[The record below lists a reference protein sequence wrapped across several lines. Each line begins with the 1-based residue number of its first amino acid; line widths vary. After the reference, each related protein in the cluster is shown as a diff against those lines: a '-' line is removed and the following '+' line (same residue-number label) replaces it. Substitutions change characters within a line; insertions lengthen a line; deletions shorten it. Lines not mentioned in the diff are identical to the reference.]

1 MLSTTRSG
9 TSVVTGDVSDT
20 LSELPDVQSHEVQA
34 EEKNGVEGD
43 PGDLA
48 RASSPKPSKKRKQR
62 TQRACES
69 CREKKVWCGGGLPAC
84 GKCVVANRTCR
95 YSPYRHHF
103 DQKRSRTHCGQS
115 STGESTKLRED
126 VVMPVDLTQSSENS
140 ANNVPIPE
148 TQAVSQPQEIQE
160 HNLWKGNLATPLR
173 DNKQQHWQQVTNQP
187 ATSSQNEKTF
197 QKQPHQSQIMPNT
210 HYPSPDSF
218 FDLNYTMSP
227 NVAPCPSPVIEHE
240 SASLPDNAVG
250 LLDIYFAYTDSWLP
264 IVNKIAILQEPAL
277 GDKWRRVVWACFILD
292 TLLAAA
298 WGFRPH
304 LRSADLGKIGNV
316 AESDTDGVAVWD
328 LSSTPGSHRHSAICQ
343 ATSQSSR
350 AFNRTKDLVMILND
364 LICINGH
371 DIDSMAQ
378 RGRLLHVYFRWHQ
391 DIVGKN
397 NVLNLDVLKHP
408 HVHLFKKL
416 FEITMSLMKLKFD
429 RGPNDMLD
437 ILIQTMG
444 AHAVGLLSN
453 VYTGLSEMRKA
464 LGVSHMPAAVGFVE
478 LIAARFKFQDN
489 AHDVK
494 SQPTS
499 NGDSIGT
506 EVVLADASLNP
517 VATDGRTVNMI
528 GEFEPDSRM
537 TFAMSDS
544 SIDQSVDRCAQ
555 AGSDLFTP
563 QQVWS
568 APAWADSYNGANQ
581 AGGFRMAND
590 LEVKAP
596 EPLRDEQSSKPLGY
610 ISPPFGEMDDMLYN
624 MLDSSD

>member
-1 MLSTTRSG
+1 
-9 TSVVTGDVSDT
+9 
-20 LSELPDVQSHEVQA
+20 
-34 EEKNGVEGD
+34 
-43 PGDLA
+43 
-48 RASSPKPSKKRKQR
+48 
-62 TQRACES
+62 
-69 CREKKVWCGGGLPAC
+69 
-84 GKCVVANRTCR
+84 
-95 YSPYRHHF
+95 
-103 DQKRSRTHCGQS
+103 
-115 STGESTKLRED
+115 
-126 VVMPVDLTQSSENS
+126 MPVDLTQSSENS

-148 TQAVSQPQEIQE
+148 TQAVLQPQEIQE
-160 HNLWKGNLATPLR
+160 HNLWKGNLATLLR

-187 ATSSQNEKTF
+187 DTSSQNEKTF

-227 NVAPCPSPVIEHE
+227 NVGPCPSPVIEHE

-264 IVNKIAILQEPAL
+264 IVNKIAMYRTALSYSQGSKGMNPNQRNAASHATLWAALALASQEEGSQDSGNLIQLAQRLIPSTPESFELDHVQALLLLGLAHLRNKSFRACSLLIGQAVRTTLHRTLSGTVLGSLQEPAL

-298 WGFRPH
+298 WGLRPH
-304 LRSADLGKIGNV
+304 LRSADMEKIGNV
-316 AESDTDGVAVWD
+316 TELDTDGVATWD
-328 LSSTPGSHRHSAICQ
+328 LSPVPGSHRQPAICQ
-343 ATSQSSR
+343 AISQSGR

-364 LICINGH
+364 LICTNGH

-391 DIVGKN
+391 DILGKN
-397 NVLNLDVLKHP
+397 DVLNLDALKHP

-444 AHAVGLLSN
+444 ARAVGLPSN

-464 LGVSHMPAAVGFVE
+464 LGANHMPAAVGFVE

-489 AHDVK
+489 AHDTI
-494 SQPTS
+494 SPDTS
-499 NGDSIGT
+499 DGDSTGT
-506 EVVLADASLNP
+506 ELVLDDPSLSP
-517 VATDGRTVNMI
+517 IAIDSRTANMV
-528 GEFEPDSRM
+528 GEFQQDSRM
-537 TFAMSDS
+537 TFAMSGP
-544 SIDQSVDRCAQ
+544 SIDQSVGRCAE

-563 QQVWS
+563 QHVWS
-568 APAWADSYNGANQ
+568 APALADSCKGANQ
-581 AGGFRMAND
+581 AGGYRIAND

-596 EPLRDEQSSKPLGY
+596 EPLRDEQSSKLLGY